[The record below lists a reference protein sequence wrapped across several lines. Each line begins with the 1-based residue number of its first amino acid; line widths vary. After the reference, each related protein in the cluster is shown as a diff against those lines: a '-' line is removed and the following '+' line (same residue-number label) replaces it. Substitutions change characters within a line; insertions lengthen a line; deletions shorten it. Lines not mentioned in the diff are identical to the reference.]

1 MAVPARKV
9 KASKVTN
16 VGDLEA
22 KIKELVVGDGK
33 DLDAYFNCVATNIQ
47 ILNTKAKLHC
57 HTISHDGNDRPRV
70 KDLARAVAAAVIDY
84 SIPRSEILEAHNHMI
99 KTRSTVKWTELAVKA
114 RQLFTSLSQTGE
126 GGEMLLYLLTQT
138 FLGLPQVMCKMPLK
152 TSKEMHFHGSDGIY
166 AQFDNNTQKLS
177 LYWGESKLYT
187 SIDNAI
193 SKCLDSLKPF
203 LIDDGGTDSAQ
214 ERDLQ
219 LFRDN
224 IDLCDPLLEQ
234 AFLNYLNPKSPTF
247 KKLEY
252 RGVCLIGFD
261 ETSYPKKPNTKT
273 ESDVLN
279 EIKMQISSWEKKVRN
294 RIINRT
300 PLETFVI
307 EVFLIPFPSVDDFRE
322 AFLKEISYAL

>member
-1 MAVPARKV
+1 MAVSERKIKGS
-9 KASKVTN
+9 KAQ
-16 VGDLEA
+16 DLEA
-22 KIKELVVGDGK
+22 KINALIVGDGK
-33 DLDAYFNCVATNIQ
+33 ELESYLNSVVTNIHV
-47 ILNTKAKLHC
+47 LNTKANLHC

-70 KDLARAVAAAVIDY
+70 KDLARAVASAVIDY
-84 SIPRSEILEAHNHMI
+84 SIPRCEILEARNHMI
-99 KTRSTVKWTELAVKA
+99 KTGSTTKLTELLVKA

-152 TSKEMHFHGSDGIY
+152 TSKEMHFHGSDGIH
-166 AQFDNNTQKLS
+166 AQFDKNTLKLS
-177 LYWGESKLYT
+177 LYWGESKLHT
-187 SIDNAI
+187 SIDNAM

-203 LIDDGGTDSAQ
+203 LIDDGGTGSAQ
-214 ERDLQ
+214 DRDIQ

-224 IDLCDPLLEQ
+224 IDLSDPLLEQ
-234 AFLNYLNPKSPTF
+234 AFLNYLNPKNPAF

-252 RGVCLIGFD
+252 KGVCLIGFD

-273 ESDVLN
+273 ESDVID
-279 EIKMQISSWEKKVRN
+279 EIKMQIRNWEKKVGN

-307 EVFLIPFPSVDDFRE
+307 EVFLVPFPSVEEFRE
-322 AFLKEISYAL
+322 AFLKELSYVL